1 MLRPIL
7 LVEDNE
13 DDIFLM
19 KQALKKAAVQNPLVV
34 AEDGQQAIEGLQAML
49 SGSKQDSMPLF
60 VLLDLKMP
68 RVPGLEVIRW
78 MRSEPLLRTLPIIV
92 LTSSSANADVEA
104 AYLLGANSYFAKPS
118 NIQALTELVCLLSEY
133 WLRRCLVPFSGE
145 AQPK

>member
-13 DDIFLM
+13 DDVFLM
-19 KQALKKAAVQNPLVV
+19 RQALKKADVQHPLVV
-34 AEDGQQAIEGLQAML
+34 AEDGQQAIEILQATL
-49 SGSKQDSMPLF
+49 NGTNQASVPSL

-68 RVPGLEVIRW
+68 RVPGLEVIKWIRDQ
-78 MRSEPLLRTLPIIV
+78 PLLRTLPIIV

-118 NIQALTELVCLLSEY
+118 DIRNLVDLVSLLNEY
-133 WLRRCLVPFSGE
+133 WLKRCLVPFRE
-145 AQPK
+145 